1 MYGSDMYG
9 SDMYGS
15 DMYGSDMYGSDMHG
29 SDMHGSDMYGSD
41 MHGSDMYGSDMHGSD
56 MYDLIT
62 CRHICIRVLGCCSF
76 YVSHL
81 SCVDKSGKK
90 DDTCTQQEYD
100 VDVIV
105 LCNIEKKNT

>member
-1 MYGSDMYG
+1 MY
-9 SDMYGS
+9 
-15 DMYGSDMYGSDMHG
+15 
-29 SDMHGSDMYGSD
+29 
-41 MHGSDMYGSDMHGSD
+41 GSD

-62 CRHICIRVLGCCSF
+62 CRHICVRVLGCCSF

-81 SCVDKSGKK
+81 SCVDKSRKK

-105 LCNIEKKNT
+105 LCNIEKKTPDLRELSQIIHEATKHALYVQVGS